1 MRSQSITP
9 HQDWVITRRVFLK
22 ASAASLT
29 SLAVGPLIPAAAGT
43 SLPLRRQG
51 HTFAGSRP
59 NTARFGIVTD
69 SHYATRHYSN
79 RFCSES
85 LDKMTECIE
94 LMNKQEVDFLI
105 ELGDFKDEDSPAVE
119 ENTISYLQAIEAI
132 FRQFRG
138 SIYHVLGNH
147 DMDSISKSQFLA
159 NVENKGIA
167 PDALNYSFDLKG
179 LHFVILDANYTSD
192 GADYDHGNFDWTD
205 ANIPASELGW
215 LKQDL
220 ASVDGP
226 VIVFV
231 HQRLDGTGD
240 HYVNNAADVRR
251 ILETSGK
258 VLAVFQGHDHTGGY
272 TEIQGIHYY
281 TLRAMVVGSGA
292 ENNSYAIV
300 EVHSDRSITV
310 SAYRKAVRK
319 EFPARCSI
327 ADLNGDCVVDF
338 KDLTIM
344 AEKWLDSGLVE
355 SPSPRPRGR

>member
-1 MRSQSITP
+1 MRSQPIPPT

-29 SLAVGPLIPAAAGT
+29 SLTVGPLI
-43 SLPLRRQG
+43 S

-69 SHYATRHYSN
+69 SHYANRNYSN

-85 LDKMTECIE
+85 LDKMTECVE

-105 ELGDFKDEDSPAVE
+105 EIGDFKDQDAPPVE
-119 ENTISYLQAIEAI
+119 ENTISYLQAVEAI

-147 DMDSISKSQFLA
+147 DMDSISKSQFLT
-159 NVENKGIA
+159 NIKNTGIA
-167 PDALNYSFDLKG
+167 PNATYYSFDLNG
-179 LHFVILDANYTSD
+179 LHIVVLDGNYSSD
-192 GADYDHGNFDWTD
+192 GTDYDHGNFDWTD

-226 VIVFV
+226 AIIFI
-231 HQRLDGTGD
+231 HQLLDGTGS
-240 HYVNNAADVRR
+240 HYVNNAADVRQ
-251 ILETSGK
+251 ILEASGK
-258 VLAVFQGHDHTGGY
+258 VLAVFQGHYHSGAY
-272 TEIQGIHYY
+272 SQIQGIHYY
-281 TLRAMVVGSGA
+281 TLKAMVEGSGA
-292 ENNSYAIV
+292 ENNAYAIV

-338 KDLTIM
+338 KDLAII
-344 AEKWLDSGLVE
+344 AEQWLDSGLVE
-355 SPSPRPRGR
+355 SGPSPRPRGR

>member
-1 MRSQSITP
+1 MRRRPIP
-9 HQDWVITRRVFLK
+9 LAHQDWVITRRIFLK
-22 ASAASLT
+22 ASAASLM
-29 SLAVGPLIPAAAGT
+29 SLTVGPLI
-43 SLPLRRQG
+43 S

-69 SHYATRHYSN
+69 SHYANRNYSN

-85 LDKMTECIE
+85 LNKMTECVE

-105 ELGDFKDEDSPAVE
+105 EIGDFKDEDAPPVE
-119 ENTISYLQAIEAI
+119 ANTISYLQAIEAV

-167 PDALNYSFDLKG
+167 PDASYYSFDING
-179 LHFVILDANYTSD
+179 LHIVILDANYSSD
-192 GADYDHGNFDWTD
+192 GADYNHGNFSWTD
-205 ANIPASELGW
+205 ANIPAAELGW

-220 ASVDGP
+220 ASADGP

-231 HQRLDGTGD
+231 HQLLDGTGD
-240 HYVNNAADVRR
+240 YYVKNAADVRQ
-251 ILETSGK
+251 ILEASGK
-258 VLAVFQGHDHTGGY
+258 VLAVFQGHHHSGAY
-272 TEIQGIHYY
+272 NQIRGIHYY
-281 TLRAMVVGSGA
+281 TLRAMVEGSGA
-292 ENNSYAIV
+292 ENNAYAIV
-300 EVHSDRSITV
+300 EVHSDRSLTV
-310 SAYRKAVRK
+310 SAYRKAVRR

-338 KDLTIM
+338 KDYAIM
-344 AEKWLDSGLVE
+344 AENWLNSGLIE
-355 SPSPRPRGR
+355 PGSPRPRGR

>member
-1 MRSQSITP
+1 MRNQLIQQA
-9 HQDWVITRRVFLK
+9 HQDWIINRRVLLK

-29 SLAVGPLIPAAAGT
+29 SLTVGPLI
-43 SLPLRRQG
+43 S
-51 HTFAGSRP
+51 HIFAGSRP

-69 SHYATRHYSN
+69 SHYANRNYSN
-79 RFCSES
+79 RFCTES
-85 LDKMTECIE
+85 LGKMTECVE

-105 ELGDFKDEDSPAVE
+105 ELGDFKDEDAPPVE

-138 SIYHVLGNH
+138 STYHVLGNH

-159 NVENKGIA
+159 NVSNTGIA
-167 PDALNYSFDLKG
+167 PDASYYSFNLNG
-179 LHFVILDANYTSD
+179 LHFVILDANYSSD
-192 GADYDHGNFDWTD
+192 GTDYDHGNFSWTD
-205 ANIPASELGW
+205 ANIPAAELGW
-215 LKQDL
+215 LKGDL

-231 HQRLDGTGD
+231 HQLLNGTGD
-240 HYVNNAADVRR
+240 YYVKNAADVRQ
-251 ILETSGK
+251 ILEASGK
-258 VLAVFQGHDHTGGY
+258 VLAVFQGHYHSGAY
-272 TEIQGIHYY
+272 SEIQGIHYY
-281 TLRAMVVGSGA
+281 TLRAMVVDSGA
-292 ENNSYAIV
+292 ENNAYAIV

-338 KDLTIM
+338 KDLAIM
-344 AEKWLDSGLVE
+344 AEKWLDSGTVVSE
-355 SPSPRPRGR
+355 PSPRPRGR